1 MENTGY
7 IALSLQS
14 ALKQQMD
21 VVANNLANMNST
33 AYKGEK
39 VLFTEHLIQTADNK
53 LVTLVQDLAVVRD
66 LQQGPMA
73 ASHND
78 LDLAIRGDGY
88 FTIDTAAGER
98 FTRRGAF
105 TLNEQGQIVTLEGDP
120 LLNAGGSPISLPTDA
135 RAITIARDGTVSTEQ
150 GEIGRISLVRF
161 EDQHL
166 LTKTGDGLFDA
177 GDAEPEPVG
186 DPDIV
191 QGMLEGSNVHGVA
204 EMTLMID
211 TVRSYQMAASLA
223 QSEDERQ
230 RNAIELLVSA

>member
-14 ALKQQMD
+14 ALKQQMN

-39 VLFTEHLIQTADNK
+39 VLFAEHLIQTEDSK

-66 LQQGPMA
+66 LQQGPIT

-88 FTIDTAAGER
+88 FTVEAAAGER
-98 FTRRGAF
+98 YTRRGAF
-105 TLNEQGQIVTLEGDP
+105 TLNEQGQIVTLEGNP
-120 LLNAGGSPISLPTDA
+120 LLNAGGTPITIPSDA
-135 RAITIARDGTVSTEQ
+135 RSIAIARDGTVSTEQ
-150 GEIGRISLVRF
+150 GEIGRINLVRF
-161 EDQHL
+161 EDEHL
-166 LTKTGDGLFDA
+166 LTKIGDGLLDA
-177 GDAEPEPVG
+177 GEADPEPVE
-186 DPDIV
+186 DPEII

-211 TVRSYQMAASLA
+211 TVRSYQMAGRLA

-230 RNAIELLVSA
+230 RKAIELLLSA